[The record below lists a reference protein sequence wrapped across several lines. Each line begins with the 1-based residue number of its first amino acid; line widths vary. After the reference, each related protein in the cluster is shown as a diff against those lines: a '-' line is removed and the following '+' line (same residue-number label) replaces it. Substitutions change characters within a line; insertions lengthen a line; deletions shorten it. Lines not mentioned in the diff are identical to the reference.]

1 MSCPSDGILQ
11 ARLDGELTPAE
22 LPELNEHLSSC
33 SSCRSRLEAM
43 QSQAERVQGALAR
56 LNPGSNE
63 NANAGRAYFRFRA
76 AMDAEVEPNSTWIG
90 RLFAPRLRPAWG
102 ALVLICGVTVL
113 LSVAP
118 ARTFAEKILAM
129 LRVKKITV
137 VSVYPASTETR
148 TDQRTAKLL
157 SQMISDNVVVTI
169 DAGKPQP
176 QATAAAASKLAG
188 FDVRT
193 IRQLGAPQKILVN
206 GEAGFQ
212 MTLNRN
218 RMQVILQE
226 AGRSDIQL
234 PAAIDGA
241 LVAVHIPR
249 TVLTAYGNCPEHNF
263 RHHGPESQPQS
274 GVEANPPAAADNCVL
289 MVQAPSPTVSV
300 PPNLNISQVA
310 EAALELAGM
319 SPAEAHS
326 FCQTVDWSSTL
337 VVPVPGN
344 VSSYQTVNVDG
355 VTGTLI
361 SLRSERNRYSLL
373 WVKDGIIYSL
383 NGHGDPNQAL
393 NLAASL
399 SD

>member
-1 MSCPSDGILQ
+1 MNCPSDGALQ
-11 ARLDGELTPAE
+11 ARLDGELESAE
-22 LPELNEHLSSC
+22 MQQVNQHLASC
-33 SSCRSRLEAM
+33 SSCRSRMDLM
-43 QSQAERVQGALAR
+43 QTQAEHVRGALAT
-56 LNPGSNE
+56 LAPSGE
-63 NANAGRAYFRFRA
+63 TTDAVRALDRFRTA
-76 AMDAEVEPNSTWIG
+76 IDEEPEPPRTWFG
-90 RLFAPRLRPAWG
+90 KLFAPRLRPAWG
-102 ALVLICGVTVL
+102 VLALVCAVAVL

-118 ARTFAEKILAM
+118 ARTFAERILAM

-137 VSVYPASTETR
+137 VSVYPSSTETR
-148 TDQRTAKLL
+148 TDQRTAKML
-157 SQMISDNVVVTI
+157 SQLISDNVVVTM

-176 QATAAAASKLAG
+176 QPSADAASKLAG

-193 IRQLGAPQKILVN
+193 IGDLGAPQKILVN
-206 GEAGFQ
+206 GEAAFH
-212 MTLNRN
+212 MTLNRD
-218 RMQVILQE
+218 RMQAILQE

-234 PAAIDGA
+234 PASIDGA

-249 TVLTAYGNCPEHNF
+249 TVLTAYGNCPE
-263 RHHGPESQPQS
+263 RMAHHGPPSQQPPGGESNQP
-274 GVEANPPAAADNCVL
+274 EAADNCVF

-300 PPNLNISQVA
+300 PPSLNISQVA

-319 SPAEAHS
+319 GPSEAHS

-344 VSSYQTVNVDG
+344 VSSSQTVNVDG

-361 SLRSERNRYSLL
+361 SLRSDHNRYSLL

-399 SD
+399 SE

>member
-1 MSCPSDGILQ
+1 MNCPNDGTLQ
-11 ARLDGELTPAE
+11 ASVDGELSMAE
-22 LPELNEHLSSC
+22 LAELNRHLAEC
-33 SSCRSRLEAM
+33 SACRGRLQTTRSE
-43 QSQAERVQGALAR
+43 AERVQGALAS
-56 LNPGSNE
+56 LAPGRDE
-63 NANAGRAYFRFRA
+63 APDPVRALARFRA
-76 AMDAEVEPNSTWIG
+76 GMEEENESRHGWAGS
-90 RLFAPRLRPAWG
+90 LFAPPLRPAWG
-102 ALVLICGVTVL
+102 ALALICAVAVF

-137 VSVYPASTETR
+137 VSVYPNSTELSSN
-148 TDQRTAKLL
+148 QRTAKLL
-157 SQMISDNVVVTI
+157 SQLISDNVVVTE

-176 QATAAAASKLAG
+176 ASNAAAASKLAG

-193 IRQLGAPQKILVN
+193 IGQLGAPQKILVN

-212 MTLNRN
+212 MTLNRD
-218 RMQVILQE
+218 RMQAILQE

-234 PAAIDGA
+234 PASIDGA
-241 LVAVHIPR
+241 LLAVHIPR
-249 TVLTAYGNCPEHNF
+249 TVLVAYGNCPEHHI
-263 RHHGPESQPQS
+263 RHHGPLQQPPDTSSRQS
-274 GVEANPPAAADNCVL
+274 ATPDNCVF

-310 EAALELAGM
+310 EAAMELAGM
-319 SPAEAHS
+319 SPAEARS

-344 VSSYQTVNVDG
+344 VSSYQTVSVDG
-355 VTGTLI
+355 VSGTLI
-361 SLRSERNRYSLL
+361 SLPNGQRYSLL

-399 SD
+399 TD

>member
-1 MSCPSDGILQ
+1 MNCPSDGILQ
-11 ARLDGELTPAE
+11 ARVDGELTPAE
-22 LPELNEHLSSC
+22 LEEVNQHLISC
-33 SSCRSRLEAM
+33 SSCRGRLELM
-43 QSQAERVQGALAR
+43 QSQSDRVQSALAG
-56 LNPGSNE
+56 LAPSAHE
-63 NANAGRAYFRFRA
+63 TPDSSRAFLRFRA
-76 AMDAEVEPNSTWIG
+76 AMDDDLDAQRTWLG
-90 RLFAPRLRPAWG
+90 KLFSPRLRPAWG
-102 ALVLICGVTVL
+102 ALALVCAVAVL

-137 VSVYPASTETR
+137 VSVYPSSTETR

-157 SQMISDNVVVTI
+157 SQLISDNVVVTEN
-169 DAGKPQP
+169 AGKPQP
-176 QATAAAASKLAG
+176 EPSATAAGKLAG

-193 IRQLGAPQKILVN
+193 ISHLGAPQKILVN

-212 MTLNRN
+212 MTLNRS
-218 RMQVILQE
+218 RMQAILQE

-234 PAAIDGA
+234 PASIDGA

-249 TVLTAYGNCPEHNF
+249 TVLTAYGNCPEQI
-263 RHHGPESQPQS
+263 RHHGPDSQPQPGDNS
-274 GVEANPPAAADNCVL
+274 NPPAAEDNCVF

-319 SPAEAHS
+319 SPSEARS

-361 SLRSERNRYSLL
+361 SLRSDRNRYSLL
-373 WVKDGIIYSL
+373 WLKDGIIYSL

-399 SD
+399 TQ

>member
-1 MSCPSDGILQ
+1 MNCPSDGMLQ
-11 ARLDGELTPAE
+11 ARLDGELETAE
-22 LPELNEHLSSC
+22 MQEVNQHVASC
-33 SSCRSRLEAM
+33 SNCQSRVEGLRT
-43 QSQAERVQGALAR
+43 QAERVQGALAT
-56 LNPGSNE
+56 LGPHGE
-63 NANAGRAYFRFRA
+63 TVDAARALVRFRA
-76 AMDAEVEPNSTWIG
+76 AVDEELEPKRTWLG
-90 RLFAPRLRPAWG
+90 KLFAPRLRPAWG
-102 ALVLICGVTVL
+102 VLALVCAVAVL

-118 ARTFAEKILAM
+118 ARTFAERILAM
-129 LRVKKITV
+129 LRVNKITV
-137 VSVYPASTETR
+137 VSVYPSSTETR
-148 TDQRTAKLL
+148 TDQRTAKML
-157 SQMISDNVVVTI
+157 SQLISDNVVVTM

-176 QATAAAASKLAG
+176 QPSAAAASKLAG

-193 IRQLGAPQKILVN
+193 IGGLGAPQKILVN
-206 GEAGFQ
+206 GEAAFQ
-212 MTLNRN
+212 MTLNRD
-218 RMQVILQE
+218 RMQAILQE

-234 PAAIDGA
+234 PSSIDGA

-249 TVLTAYGNCPEHNF
+249 TVATGYGNCPE
-263 RHHGPESQPQS
+263 RMAHHGPPSQEPGGESNLP
-274 GVEANPPAAADNCVL
+274 EAPDNCVF

-319 SPAEAHS
+319 SPSEAHS

-361 SLRSERNRYSLL
+361 SLRSDRNRYSLL

-399 SD
+399 SQ

>member
-1 MSCPSDGILQ
+1 MNCPNDGILQ
-11 ARLDGELTPAE
+11 ARVDGELAPAE
-22 LPELNEHLSSC
+22 LQELDQHLASC
-33 SSCRSRLEAM
+33 SNCRSRLERT
-43 QSQAERVQGALAR
+43 QAQAKRVQGALAGLAPTTHEVPDASRAFLR
-56 LNPGSNE
+56 L
-63 NANAGRAYFRFRA
+63 RASMEED
-76 AMDAEVEPNSTWIG
+76 MDRQPTWFG
-90 RLFAPRLRPAWG
+90 KVFAPRLRPAWG
-102 ALVLICGVTVL
+102 ALALVCAVAVL

-137 VSVYPASTETR
+137 VSVYPSSTETR
-148 TDQRTAKLL
+148 ADQRTAKLL
-157 SQMISDNVVVTI
+157 SQLISDNVVVTEN
-169 DAGKPQP
+169 AGKPQP
-176 QATAAAASKLAG
+176 EPSATAAGKLAG
-188 FDVRT
+188 FEVRT
-193 IRQLGAPQKILVN
+193 IGQLGAPQKILVN

-212 MTLNRN
+212 MTLNRS
-218 RMQVILQE
+218 RMQAILQE

-234 PAAIDGA
+234 PTAIDGA
-241 LVAVHIPR
+241 LVAVHIPK
-249 TVLTAYGNCPEHNF
+249 TVLTAYGNCPEHM
-263 RHHGPESQPQS
+263 RHHGPDSQSQPDGNS
-274 GVEANPPAAADNCVL
+274 NPPAAEDNCVF

-319 SPAEAHS
+319 SPSEAHS

-399 SD
+399 TQ

>member
-1 MSCPSDGILQ
+1 MNCPHDGVLP
-11 ARLDGELTPAE
+11 ARLDGELGASE
-22 LPELNEHLSSC
+22 LEQLNQHLASC
-33 SSCRSRLEAM
+33 ASCRNRLELM
-43 QSQAERVQGALAR
+43 QAQSERVRSSLGVLGPDSKEIPHPAA
-56 LNPGSNE
+56 
-63 NANAGRAYFRFRA
+63 AWARFRA
-76 AMDAEVEPNSTWIG
+76 GLEEEAETGPTWLG
-90 RLFAPRLRPAWG
+90 KLFAPRLRPAWG
-102 ALVLICGVTVL
+102 ALVLVCAVAVF

-137 VSVYPASTETR
+137 VSVYPTGTEISSN
-148 TDQRTAKLL
+148 QRTAKLL
-157 SQMISDNVVVTI
+157 SQLISDNVVVTE
-169 DAGKPQP
+169 DAGKPHP
-176 QATAAAASKLAG
+176 ASNAAAATRLAG
-188 FDVRT
+188 FEVRT
-193 IRQLGAPQKILVN
+193 IGQLGAPQRILIN

-212 MTLNRN
+212 MTLNRD
-218 RMQVILQE
+218 RMQAILQE

-249 TVLTAYGNCPEHNF
+249 TVLVAYGNCPEH
-263 RHHGPESQPQS
+263 RLHHHGPGQQPPDGSGQS
-274 GVEANPPAAADNCVL
+274 AADNCVF

-319 SPAEAHS
+319 SPSEARS

-344 VSSYQTVNVDG
+344 VSSYHTVSVDG
-355 VTGTLI
+355 VSGTLI
-361 SLRSERNRYSLL
+361 SLPNGQRYSLL

-399 SD
+399 TE

>member
-1 MSCPSDGILQ
+1 MNCPSDGALQ
-11 ARLDGELTPAE
+11 ARLDGELSAAE
-22 LPELNEHLSSC
+22 LEELKQHLASC
-33 SSCRSRLEAM
+33 SSCRSRLELM
-43 QSQAERVQGALAR
+43 QAQAERVQGALAT
-56 LNPGSNE
+56 LAP
-63 NANAGRAYFRFRA
+63 AGGETADAARAFVRFRA
-76 AMDAEVEPNSTWIG
+76 ATDNELEPKRTWVG
-90 RLFAPRLRPAWG
+90 KLFAPRLRFAWG
-102 ALVLICGVTVL
+102 ALALVSAVAVV

-118 ARTFAEKILAM
+118 ARTFAERLLAM
-129 LRVKKITV
+129 LRVKKIAV
-137 VSVYPASTETR
+137 VSVYPSSTETR
-148 TDQRTAKLL
+148 TDQRTAKML
-157 SQMISDNVVVTI
+157 SQLISDNVVVTM
-169 DAGKPQP
+169 DAGQPQP
-176 QATAAAASKLAG
+176 QASAATASKVAG

-193 IRQLGAPQKILVN
+193 IGQLGAPQKILVN
-206 GEAGFQ
+206 GEAAFQ
-212 MTLNRN
+212 MTLNRD
-218 RMQVILQE
+218 RMQAILQE

-249 TVLTAYGNCPEHNF
+249 TVLTAYGNCPE
-263 RHHGPESQPQS
+263 RMAHHGPPSQQLGGESNQ
-274 GVEANPPAAADNCVL
+274 PAADENCIF

-319 SPAEAHS
+319 SPSEAHS

>member
-1 MSCPSDGILQ
+1 MNCPNDGILQ
-11 ARLDGELTPAE
+11 ARLDGELAP
-22 LPELNEHLSSC
+22 PELEEVNQHLAAC
-33 SSCRSRLEAM
+33 TACQGRLERL
-43 QSQAERVQGALAR
+43 QAQAGRVQSALGALEVD
-56 LNPGSNE
+56 NNE
-63 NANAGRAYFRFRA
+63 ASHTSSAWAQFRA
-76 AMDAEVEPNSTWIG
+76 GLEEEAEAEPNWLAK
-90 RLFAPRLRPAWG
+90 LFAPRLRPAWG
-102 ALVLICGVTVL
+102 ALVLVCAVAVF

-137 VSVYPASTETR
+137 VSVYPTSSEVNGNE
-148 TDQRTAKLL
+148 RTAKLL
-157 SQMISDNVVVTI
+157 SQLISDNVVVTEN
-169 DAGKPQP
+169 AGKPQP
-176 QATAAAASKLAG
+176 ASNAAAASKLAG

-193 IRQLGAPQKILVN
+193 IGQLGTPQKILVN

-212 MTLNRN
+212 MTLNRG
-218 RMQVILQE
+218 RMQAILQE

-234 PAAIDGA
+234 PSSIDGA

-249 TVLTAYGNCPEHNF
+249 TVLLAYGNCPEH
-263 RHHGPESQPQS
+263 RMHRPGPPQQPPDTSSGQS
-274 GVEANPPAAADNCVL
+274 ATPDNCVF

-319 SPAEAHS
+319 SPSEARS

-355 VTGTLI
+355 VSGTLI
-361 SLRSERNRYSLL
+361 SLPNGQRYSLL

-393 NLAASL
+393 NLAGSL
-399 SD
+399 TE

>member
-1 MSCPSDGILQ
+1 MNCPSDGALQ
-11 ARLDGELTPAE
+11 ARLDGELSAVE
-22 LPELNEHLSSC
+22 LEGLKQHLASC
-33 SSCRSRLEAM
+33 SNCRSRLGLM
-43 QSQAERVQGALAR
+43 QAQAERVQGALAK
-56 LNPGSNE
+56 LAP
-63 NANAGRAYFRFRA
+63 AGGEPADAARAFVRFRA
-76 AMDAEVEPNSTWIG
+76 ALDEEPEPKRTWFG
-90 RLFAPRLRPAWG
+90 KLFAPRLRPAWG
-102 ALVLICGVTVL
+102 ALALVCAVAVL

-118 ARTFAEKILAM
+118 ARTFAERLLAM

-137 VSVYPASTETR
+137 VSVYPPSTETR
-148 TDQRTAKLL
+148 TDQRTAKML
-157 SQMISDNVVVTI
+157 SQLISDNVVVTM

-176 QATAAAASKLAG
+176 QANTAAASKVAG

-193 IRQLGAPQKILVN
+193 IGQLGAPQKILVN
-206 GEAGFQ
+206 GEAAFQ
-212 MTLNRN
+212 MTLNRD
-218 RMQVILQE
+218 RMQAILQE

-241 LVAVHIPR
+241 LVAVHIPK
-249 TVLTAYGNCPEHNF
+249 TVLTAYGNCSERMP
-263 RHHGPESQPQS
+263 HHGPPSQEPGSESNQPT
-274 GVEANPPAAADNCVL
+274 ADDNCIF

-319 SPAEAHS
+319 SPSEAHS

-361 SLRSERNRYSLL
+361 SLRSDRNRYSLL

-399 SD
+399 SE

>member
-1 MSCPSDGILQ
+1 MNCPSDGILQ

-22 LPELNEHLSSC
+22 LQELSQHLASC
-33 SSCRSRLEAM
+33 SHCRSRMEAM
-43 QSQAERVQGALAR
+43 QSRTERVQGALAS

-63 NANAGRAYFRFRA
+63 DTDAARAYFRFRA
-76 AMDAEVEPNSTWIG
+76 KMDADLEPKSTWMG
-90 RLFAPRLRPAWG
+90 RLFAPRLRPGWG
-102 ALVLICGVTVL
+102 AVVLICGVAVL

-129 LRVKKITV
+129 LRVKKITA
-137 VSVYPASTETR
+137 VSVYPANSETR
-148 TDQRTAKLL
+148 SDQRTARLL
-157 SQMISDNVVVTI
+157 SQLISDNVVVTM

-176 QATAAAASKLAG
+176 QASVAAASKLAG

-193 IRQLGAPQKILVN
+193 IGQLGAPQKILLN
-206 GEAGFQ
+206 GEAAFQ
-212 MTLNRN
+212 MTLNRD
-218 RMQVILQE
+218 RMQAIVQE

-241 LVAVHIPR
+241 LVAVHIPK
-249 TVLTAYGNCPEHNF
+249 TVFVAYGNCPE
-263 RHHGPESQPQS
+263 RRMPGHGPAS
-274 GVEANPPAAADNCVL
+274 PPPGGEPDSSRAPDNCVF

-300 PPNLNISQVA
+300 PPNLKISQLA

-319 SPAEAHS
+319 SSSEAHS

-344 VSSYQTVNVDG
+344 ISSYQTVNVDG

-361 SLRSERNRYSLL
+361 SLRSAGNRYSLL
-373 WVKDGIIYSL
+373 WVKGGIIYSL

-399 SD
+399 TE

>member
-1 MSCPSDGILQ
+1 MNCPSDGILQ
-11 ARLDGELTPAE
+11 ARLDGEQTPSE
-22 LPELNEHLSSC
+22 LQELNQHLSSC

-43 QSQAERVQGALAR
+43 QSQAARVQGALGT

-63 NANAGRAYFRFRA
+63 NTDAARAYFRFRA
-76 AMDAEVEPNSTWIG
+76 AMGADLEPKSTWIG

-102 ALVLICGVTVL
+102 ALVLICGVAVL

-137 VSVYPASTETR
+137 VSVYPASTEAR
-148 TDQRTAKLL
+148 SDQRTAKLL
-157 SQMISDNVVVTI
+157 SQMISDNVVVTM

-193 IRQLGAPQKILVN
+193 IGQLGAPQKILVN

-212 MTLNRN
+212 MTLNRD
-218 RMQVILQE
+218 RMQAILQE

-249 TVLTAYGNCPEHNF
+249 TVLSAYGNCPEHNF
-263 RHHGPESQPQS
+263 RHHGSGAQPQP
-274 GVEANPPAAADNCVL
+274 GAEPNPPASADNCVL

-361 SLRSERNRYSLL
+361 SLRSDRNRYSLL

-399 SD
+399 TD

>member
-1 MSCPSDGILQ
+1 MNCPNDGTLQ
-11 ARLDGELTPAE
+11 ARLDGELPAAE
-22 LPELNEHLSSC
+22 LDELNRHLSSC
-33 SSCRSRLEAM
+33 STCRERAEALR
-43 QSQAERVQGALAR
+43 SQADRVQGALAT
-56 LNPGSNE
+56 LAPAGNE
-63 NANAGRAYFRFRA
+63 APDAARAYLRLRT
-76 AMDAEVEPNSTWIG
+76 AMDDDLQPAASWIA

-102 ALVLICGVTVL
+102 ALVLICGVAVL

-137 VSVYPASTETR
+137 VSVYPSSTETR
-148 TDQRTAKLL
+148 SDQRTAKLL
-157 SQMISDNVVVTI
+157 SQLISDNVVVTM

-176 QATAAAASKLAG
+176 QASAAAASQLAG

-193 IRQLGAPQKILVN
+193 IAELGAPQKILVN
-206 GEAGFQ
+206 GEAAFQ
-212 MTLNRN
+212 MTLNRD
-218 RMQVILQE
+218 RMQAILQE
-226 AGRSDIQL
+226 AGRSDIKL
-234 PAAIDGA
+234 PPAIDGA
-241 LVAVHIPR
+241 LVAVHIPS
-249 TVLTAYGNCPEHNF
+249 TVLTAYGNCPE
-263 RHHGPESQPQS
+263 RMSHHGPPAQQPGGESSQP
-274 GVEANPPAAADNCVL
+274 EATSDNCVF

-300 PPNLNISQVA
+300 PPHLNISQLA

-319 SPAEAHS
+319 SPAEARS

-337 VVPVPGN
+337 VVPVPGSI
-344 VSSYQTVNVDG
+344 SSYQTVNVDG

-361 SLRSERNRYSLL
+361 SLRSDRNRYSLL

-399 SD
+399 TE

>member
-1 MSCPSDGILQ
+1 MSCPSDGMLQ
-11 ARLDGELTPAE
+11 ARLDGELSAAE
-22 LPELNEHLSSC
+22 LKEVNEHLASC
-33 SSCRSRLEAM
+33 SGCRSRLERIQAQTEHV
-43 QSQAERVQGALAR
+43 QSALSGLAPANEMVDAAR
-56 LNPGSNE
+56 
-63 NANAGRAYFRFRA
+63 AFVRFRA
-76 AMDAEVEPNSTWIG
+76 AVDDELEPKRTWMG
-90 RLFAPRLRPAWG
+90 KLFAPPLRPAWG
-102 ALVLICGVTVL
+102 ALALVCAVAVL

-137 VSVYPASTETR
+137 VSVYPPSTEAR
-148 TDQRTAKLL
+148 TDQRTAKML
-157 SQMISDNVVVTI
+157 SQLISDNVVVTM

-176 QATAAAASKLAG
+176 QPSAVAASKLAG

-193 IRQLGAPQKILVN
+193 IGQLGTPQKILVN
-206 GEAGFQ
+206 GEAAFQ
-212 MTLNRN
+212 MTLNRD
-218 RMQVILQE
+218 RMQAILQE

-249 TVLTAYGNCPEHNF
+249 TVFTAYGNCPEHVA
-263 RHHGPESQPQS
+263 HHGPPSQRPD
-274 GVEANPPAAADNCVL
+274 GGLNEPTADNNCVF

-344 VSSYQTVNVDG
+344 ISSYQTVSVDG

-361 SLRSERNRYSLL
+361 SMPSDRNRYSLL
-373 WVKDGIIYSL
+373 WVKGGIIYSL

>member
-1 MSCPSDGILQ
+1 MNCPSDGTLQ
-11 ARLDGELTPAE
+11 ARLDGELETAE
-22 LPELNEHLSSC
+22 TQAVNQHVASC
-33 SSCRSRLEAM
+33 SNCRGRLELM
-43 QSQAERVQGALAR
+43 QAETERVQGALDTLAPNGEVADAAR
-56 LNPGSNE
+56 GLM
-63 NANAGRAYFRFRA
+63 RFRA
-76 AMDAEVEPNSTWIG
+76 NMDEELEPERTWFG
-90 RLFAPRLRPAWG
+90 KLFAPRLRPAWG
-102 ALVLICGVTVL
+102 VLALVCAVGVL

-118 ARTFAEKILAM
+118 ARTFAERILAM

-137 VSVYPASTETR
+137 VSVYPSSTETH
-148 TDQRTAKLL
+148 TDQRTAKML
-157 SQMISDNVVVTI
+157 SQLISDNVVVTM

-176 QATAAAASKLAG
+176 QPSAAAATKLAG
-188 FDVRT
+188 FNVRT
-193 IRQLGAPQKILVN
+193 IGQLGAPQKILVN
-206 GEAGFQ
+206 GEAAFQ
-212 MTLNRN
+212 MTLNRD
-218 RMQVILQE
+218 RMQAILQE

-249 TVLTAYGNCPEHNF
+249 TVLTAYGNCPQGMP
-263 RHHGPESQPQS
+263 HHGPPSQEQPDGGSNQP
-274 GVEANPPAAADNCVL
+274 EAADNCVF

-310 EAALELAGM
+310 EAALEMAGM
-319 SPAEAHS
+319 SPSEAHS

-361 SLRSERNRYSLL
+361 SLRSDGNRYSLL

-399 SD
+399 SG

>member
-1 MSCPSDGILQ
+1 MNCPTDGMLQ
-11 ARLDGELTPAE
+11 ASLDGELEAVEMEEVNQHVT
-22 LPELNEHLSSC
+22 SC
-33 SSCRSRLEAM
+33 SSCRSRLELM
-43 QSQAERVQGALAR
+43 QLQTEHVQGALAT
-56 LNPGSNE
+56 LSPGSE
-63 NANAGRAYFRFRA
+63 TADA
-76 AMDAEVEPNSTWIG
+76 ACALARLRTVMEEEAEPQHTWFG
-90 RLFAPRLRPAWG
+90 KFFAPRLRPAWG
-102 ALVLICGVTVL
+102 VLALVFAVAVL

-118 ARTFAEKILAM
+118 ARTFAERILAM

-137 VSVYPASTETR
+137 VSVYPSSAETH
-148 TDQRTAKLL
+148 TDQRTAKML
-157 SQMISDNVVVTI
+157 SQLISDNVVVTM

-176 QATAAAASKLAG
+176 QPSAAAASKLVG

-193 IRQLGAPQKILVN
+193 LGGLTTPQKILVN
-206 GEAGFQ
+206 GEAAFQ
-212 MTLNRN
+212 MTLNRD
-218 RMQVILQE
+218 RMQAILQE

-234 PAAIDGA
+234 PSSIDGA

-249 TVLTAYGNCPEHNF
+249 TVLTAYGNCPT
-263 RHHGPESQPQS
+263 RMAHHRPPSQEQPGSESDQS
-274 GVEANPPAAADNCVL
+274 EAADNCVF

-319 SPAEAHS
+319 SPSEAHS

-344 VSSYQTVNVDG
+344 VSSYQTVSVDG

-361 SLRSERNRYSLL
+361 SLRSDRNRYSLL

-399 SD
+399 RD

>member
-1 MSCPSDGILQ
+1 MNCPSDGTLQ
-11 ARLDGELTPAE
+11 ARLDGELEAGE
-22 LPELNEHLSSC
+22 MQELNQHVASC
-33 SSCRSRLEAM
+33 FRCRSRVELL
-43 QSQAERVQGALAR
+43 QAQVEHVQGALAT
-56 LNPGSNE
+56 LAPS
-63 NANAGRAYFRFRA
+63 AATVDAVHALARFRTTL
-76 AMDAEVEPNSTWIG
+76 EEEQEPRDTWLG
-90 RLFAPRLRPAWG
+90 KLFAPRLRPAWG
-102 ALVLICGVTVL
+102 VLALVCAVVVL

-118 ARTFAEKILAM
+118 ARTFAERILAM
-129 LRVKKITV
+129 LRVQKITV
-137 VSVYPASTETR
+137 VSVYPSSTETR
-148 TDQRTAKLL
+148 TDQRTAKML
-157 SQMISDNVVVTI
+157 SQLISDNVVVTM

-176 QATAAAASKLAG
+176 QPSAAAASKLAG

-193 IRQLGAPQKILVN
+193 IGELGTPRKILVN
-206 GEAGFQ
+206 GEAAFQ
-212 MTLNRN
+212 MTLNRD
-218 RMQVILQE
+218 RMQAILQE

-234 PAAIDGA
+234 PSSIGA
-241 LVAVHIPR
+241 MVAVHIPR
-249 TVLTAYGNCPEHNF
+249 TVLSAYGNCPE
-263 RHHGPESQPQS
+263 RMAHHGPPPQEQPGGESNQPD
-274 GVEANPPAAADNCVL
+274 AADNCVF

-319 SPAEAHS
+319 SPSEAHS

-361 SLRSERNRYSLL
+361 SLRSDRNRYSLL
-373 WVKDGIIYSL
+373 WVKNGIIYSL

-399 SD
+399 TN

>member
-1 MSCPSDGILQ
+1 MNCPGDGTLQ
-11 ARLDGELTPAE
+11 ARLDGELEAGE
-22 LPELNEHLSSC
+22 MQELNQHLDSC
-33 SSCRSRLEAM
+33 SRCRSRVELL
-43 QSQAERVQGALAR
+43 QAQVERVDGALATLALPDHETADAVRALAR
-56 LNPGSNE
+56 LRTTLE
-63 NANAGRAYFRFRA
+63 
-76 AMDAEVEPNSTWIG
+76 EEQEPQRTWLG
-90 RLFAPRLRPAWG
+90 KLFAPRLRPAWG
-102 ALVLICGVTVL
+102 VLALAGAVAVL

-118 ARTFAEKILAM
+118 ARTFAERILAM

-137 VSVYPASTETR
+137 VSVYPSSSETR
-148 TDQRTAKLL
+148 TDQRTAKML
-157 SQMISDNVVVTI
+157 SQLISDNVVVTM

-176 QATAAAASKLAG
+176 QPSTAAASKLAG

-193 IRQLGAPQKILVN
+193 IGELGTPQKIVVN
-206 GEAGFQ
+206 GEAAFQ
-212 MTLNRN
+212 MTLNRE
-218 RMQVILQE
+218 RMQAILQE

-234 PAAIDGA
+234 PSSIDGA
-241 LVAVHIPR
+241 IVAVHIPR
-249 TVLTAYGNCPEHNF
+249 TVASAYGNCPE
-263 RHHGPESQPQS
+263 RMARHGPSPQEQPGGESNHPD
-274 GVEANPPAAADNCVL
+274 VADNCVF

-319 SPAEAHS
+319 SASEAHS

-361 SLRSERNRYSLL
+361 SLRSDHNRYSLL
-373 WVKDGIIYSL
+373 WVKNGIIYSL

-399 SD
+399 TD

>member
-1 MSCPSDGILQ
+1 MNCPSDGTLQ
-11 ARLDGELTPAE
+11 ARLDGELGAAE
-22 LPELNEHLSSC
+22 LKEVNEHLASC
-33 SSCRSRLEAM
+33 SSCRGRLE
-43 QSQAERVQGALAR
+43 QIQGQTERVQNALSGLAPVGETVDAAR
-56 LNPGSNE
+56 ALV
-63 NANAGRAYFRFRA
+63 RFRA
-76 AMDAEVEPNSTWIG
+76 ALDDQLEPKRTWMG
-90 RLFAPRLRPAWG
+90 KLFAPRLRPAWG
-102 ALVLICGVTVL
+102 ALALVCAVAVL

-129 LRVKKITV
+129 LRVKRITV
-137 VSVYPASTETR
+137 VSVYPPRTEAR
-148 TDQRTAKLL
+148 TDQRTAKML
-157 SQMISDNVVVTI
+157 SQLISDNVVVTM

-176 QATAAAASKLAG
+176 QPSAVAASKLAG

-193 IRQLGAPQKILVN
+193 IGQLGTPQKILVN
-206 GEAGFQ
+206 GEAAFQ
-212 MTLNRN
+212 MTLNRD
-218 RMQVILQE
+218 RMQAILQE

-249 TVLTAYGNCPEHNF
+249 TVFTAYGNCPEHVA
-263 RHHGPESQPQS
+263 HHGPPSQRPD
-274 GVEANPPAAADNCVL
+274 GGLNEPTADNNCVF

-344 VSSYQTVNVDG
+344 ISSYQTVSVDG

-361 SLRSERNRYSLL
+361 SMPSDRNRYSLL
-373 WVKDGIIYSL
+373 WVKGGIIYSL

>member
-1 MSCPSDGILQ
+1 MKCASDGILQ
-11 ARLDGELTPAE
+11 ASMDGELSTAE
-22 LPELNEHLSSC
+22 LAELNQHLAEC
-33 SSCRSRLEAM
+33 SACRSRLGEMRSEA
-43 QSQAERVQGALAR
+43 EHVQGAMASLA
-56 LNPGSNE
+56 PGRGE
-63 NANAGRAYFRFRA
+63 VPDPVHAFARFRA
-76 AMDAEVEPNSTWIG
+76 GMEDGDESRHNWAG

-102 ALVLICGVTVL
+102 ALALICAVAVF

-118 ARTFAEKILAM
+118 ARTFAEKVLAM

-137 VSVYPASTETR
+137 VSVYPNSTEMSSN
-148 TDQRTAKLL
+148 QRTAKLL
-157 SQMISDNVVVTI
+157 SQLISDNVVVTE

-176 QATAAAASKLAG
+176 ASNAAAATKLAG

-193 IRQLGAPQKILVN
+193 IGQLGAPQKILVN

-212 MTLNRN
+212 MTLNRD
-218 RMQVILQE
+218 RMQSILQE

-234 PAAIDGA
+234 PASIDGA
-241 LVAVHIPR
+241 LLAVHIPR
-249 TVLTAYGNCPEHNF
+249 TVLVAYGNCPEH
-263 RHHGPESQPQS
+263 RMHHHGPAQPPESPSQQS
-274 GVEANPPAAADNCVL
+274 DKQDNCVF

-319 SPAEAHS
+319 SPSEAHS

-344 VSSYQTVNVDG
+344 VSSYHTVSVDG
-355 VTGTLI
+355 VSGTLI
-361 SLRSERNRYSLL
+361 SLPSGQRYSLL

-383 NGHGDPNQAL
+383 NGHGDPNQGL

-399 SD
+399 SE

>member
-1 MSCPSDGILQ
+1 MNCPSDGTLQ
-11 ARLDGELTPAE
+11 ARLDGELEAAE
-22 LPELNEHLSSC
+22 LQEVNQHVASC
-33 SSCRSRLEAM
+33 SSCRSRLELM
-43 QSQAERVQGALAR
+43 QAQAERVQGALAT
-56 LNPGSNE
+56 LAPSTE
-63 NANAGRAYFRFRA
+63 TADAARALARFRA
-76 AMDAEVEPNSTWIG
+76 AMDEELEPKRSWFHK
-90 RLFAPRLRPAWG
+90 LFAPRLRPAWG
-102 ALVLICGVTVL
+102 VLALVCAVAVL

-118 ARTFAEKILAM
+118 ARTFAERILAM

-137 VSVYPASTETR
+137 VSVYPSTTETR
-148 TDQRTAKLL
+148 TDQRTAKML
-157 SQMISDNVVVTI
+157 SQLISDNVVVTM

-176 QATAAAASKLAG
+176 QPSAVAASKLAG

-193 IRQLGAPQKILVN
+193 ITELGTPQKILVN
-206 GEAGFQ
+206 GEAAFQ
-212 MTLNRN
+212 MTLNRD
-218 RMQVILQE
+218 RMQAILQE

-234 PAAIDGA
+234 PSSIDGA
-241 LVAVHIPR
+241 LVAVHIPK
-249 TVLTAYGNCPEHNF
+249 TVLTAYGNCPE
-263 RHHGPESQPQS
+263 RMVHHGPPSQEQS
-274 GVEANPPAAADNCVL
+274 GGASNQPEAADNCVF

-319 SPAEAHS
+319 SPSEARS

-337 VVPVPGN
+337 VVPVPGD

-361 SLRSERNRYSLL
+361 SLRSDRNRYSLL
-373 WVKDGIIYSL
+373 WVKDGIIYSM

-399 SD
+399 TD

>member
-1 MSCPSDGILQ
+1 
-11 ARLDGELTPAE
+11 
-22 LPELNEHLSSC
+22 
-33 SSCRSRLEAM
+33 
-43 QSQAERVQGALAR
+43 
-56 LNPGSNE
+56 
-63 NANAGRAYFRFRA
+63 
-76 AMDAEVEPNSTWIG
+76 
-90 RLFAPRLRPAWG
+90 
-102 ALVLICGVTVL
+102 
-113 LSVAP
+113 
-118 ARTFAEKILAM
+118 M

-137 VSVYPASTETR
+137 VSVYPTSTETR
-148 TDQRTAKLL
+148 TDQRTAKML
-157 SQMISDNVVVTI
+157 SQLISDNVVVTM
-169 DAGKPQP
+169 DAGKPRP
-176 QATAAAASKLAG
+176 ERSAAAASKLAG
-188 FDVRT
+188 FNVRT
-193 IRQLGAPQKILVN
+193 IGQLGAPQKILVN

-212 MTLNRN
+212 MTLNRD
-218 RMQVILQE
+218 RMQAILQE

-234 PAAIDGA
+234 PAGIDGA

-249 TVLTAYGNCPEHNF
+249 TVLSAYGNCPEHNF
-263 RHHGPESQPQS
+263 RQHGPDSQPQPQPNGS
-274 GVEANPPAAADNCVL
+274 TPAEENCVL

-300 PPNLNISQVA
+300 PPNLNLSQVA

-344 VSSYQTVNVDG
+344 VSSYRTVDVDG

-399 SD
+399 TE

>member
-1 MSCPSDGILQ
+1 MNCPDDGILQ
-11 ARLDGELTPAE
+11 AHVDGELSAAE
-22 LPELNEHLSSC
+22 LEELKQHLASC
-33 SSCRSRLEAM
+33 SKCCSRLERM
-43 QSQAERVQGALAR
+43 QARTERVQGALAG
-56 LNPGSNE
+56 LAPAAPEVSD
-63 NANAGRAYFRFRA
+63 ASRAFLRFRA
-76 AMDAEVEPNSTWIG
+76 GLDNDLEAQRAWLG
-90 RLFAPRLRPAWG
+90 KLFAPRLRPAWG
-102 ALVLICGVTVL
+102 ALALVCAVAVL

-137 VSVYPASTETR
+137 VSVYPSSTETR
-148 TDQRTAKLL
+148 ADQRTAKLL
-157 SQMISDNVVVTI
+157 SQLISDNVVVTEN
-169 DAGKPQP
+169 AGKPQP
-176 QATAAAASKLAG
+176 EPSATAAGKLAG

-193 IRQLGAPQKILVN
+193 IGQLGAPQKILVN

-212 MTLNRN
+212 MTLNRG
-218 RMQVILQE
+218 RMQAILQE

-234 PAAIDGA
+234 PASIDGA
-241 LVAVHIPR
+241 LVAVHIPK
-249 TVLTAYGNCPEHNF
+249 TVLTAYGNCPENM
-263 RHHGPESQPQS
+263 RHHSPNSQPQPGGDS
-274 GVEANPPAAADNCVL
+274 NPPAVEDNCVF

-300 PPNLNISQVA
+300 PSNLNISQVA

-319 SPAEAHS
+319 SPSEARS

-361 SLRSERNRYSLL
+361 SLRSDRNRYSLL

-383 NGHGDPNQAL
+383 NGRGDPNQAL

-399 SD
+399 SQ

>member
-1 MSCPSDGILQ
+1 MNCPSDGNLQ
-11 ARLDGELTPAE
+11 ARLDGELSATE
-22 LPELNEHLSSC
+22 LAQLNQHLASC
-33 SSCRSRLEAM
+33 SSCRSRLELM
-43 QSQAERVQGALAR
+43 QAQSERVQGALAR
-56 LNPGSNE
+56 LAPAASE
-63 NANAGRAYFRFRA
+63 TAAAARALSHFRD
-76 AMDAEVEPNSTWIG
+76 AMEQELEPKRTWLG
-90 RLFAPRLRPAWG
+90 KLLAPRLRPAWG
-102 ALVLICGVTVL
+102 ALALMCAVAVL

-118 ARTFAEKILAM
+118 ARIFAERLLAM

-137 VSVYPASTETR
+137 VSVYPSSAESR
-148 TDQRTAKLL
+148 TDQRTAKML
-157 SQMISDNVVVTI
+157 SQLISDNVVVTM

-176 QATAAAASKLAG
+176 QSSAAAASKLAG

-193 IRQLGAPQKILVN
+193 IGQLGTPQKILLN
-206 GEAGFQ
+206 GEAAFQ
-212 MTLNRN
+212 MTLNRD
-218 RMQVILQE
+218 RMQAILQE

-249 TVLTAYGNCPEHNF
+249 TVFTAYGNCPA
-263 RHHGPESQPQS
+263 RVSRHGPPSQEEPGGESNQ
-274 GVEANPPAAADNCVL
+274 PAADDNCVF

-319 SPAEAHS
+319 SPTEAHS
-326 FCQTVDWSSTL
+326 FCQAVDWSTTL

-344 VSSYQTVNVDG
+344 VSSYQTVTVDG

-361 SLRSERNRYSLL
+361 SLRSDRNRYSLL

-399 SD
+399 TD

>member
-1 MSCPSDGILQ
+1 MNCPSDGALQ
-11 ARLDGELTPAE
+11 ARLDGELESAE
-22 LPELNEHLSSC
+22 MQQVNQHLASC
-33 SSCRSRLEAM
+33 SSCRSRMEVM
-43 QSQAERVQGALAR
+43 QTQAEHVRGALAT
-56 LNPGSNE
+56 LAPSGE
-63 NANAGRAYFRFRA
+63 TTDAVRALDRFRTA
-76 AMDAEVEPNSTWIG
+76 IDEEPEPPRTWFG
-90 RLFAPRLRPAWG
+90 KLFAPRLRPAWG
-102 ALVLICGVTVL
+102 VLALVCAVAVL
-113 LSVAP
+113 LSVAA
-118 ARTFAEKILAM
+118 ARTFAERILAM

-137 VSVYPASTETR
+137 VSVYPSSTETR
-148 TDQRTAKLL
+148 TDQRTAKML
-157 SQMISDNVVVTI
+157 SQLISDNVVVTM

-176 QATAAAASKLAG
+176 QPSADAASKLAG

-193 IRQLGAPQKILVN
+193 IGDLGAPQKILVN
-206 GEAGFQ
+206 GEAAFH
-212 MTLNRN
+212 MTLNRD
-218 RMQVILQE
+218 RMQAILQE

-234 PAAIDGA
+234 PASIDGA

-249 TVLTAYGNCPEHNF
+249 TVLTAYGNCPE
-263 RHHGPESQPQS
+263 RMAHHGPPSQQPQGGES
-274 GVEANPPAAADNCVL
+274 NQPEAADNCVF

-300 PPNLNISQVA
+300 PPSLNISQVA

-319 SPAEAHS
+319 SPSEAHS

-344 VSSYQTVNVDG
+344 VSSSQTVNVDG

-361 SLRSERNRYSLL
+361 SLRSDHNRYSLL

-399 SD
+399 SE